1 MENGK
6 EKEEPVPSQSS
17 RRPTLVDVA
26 KEVGLSPSTVSL
38 VLRDSPT
45 IPDRTRKRVLEAAD
59 QLGYVYNRRAAGL
72 RSAQSG
78 IVGVVVNDLTNPYF
92 AEIVASIQE
101 SMTLHG
107 RVVVLSNTA
116 ESTERQSKFLDTMR
130 EYNVDGIVIC
140 PAENTSSELIEKIQ
154 SWRIPCI
161 LFSRNMPSI
170 AADSVAGEN
179 RFGMYQVTQH
189 LIKLGHRRIAMI
201 GTNDRTSTGRDR
213 REGYIDGLLKANLPI
228 EEDLMITCPATRA
241 DGMRA
246 ISTLMDKQD
255 PPTAAVCFNDI
266 LAFGAMLGLRALN
279 LEPGRDFSV
288 TGFDDIAES
297 ELWRPALT
305 SVAISRSQ
313 IGDEVVSLLLRRLSD
328 PGASYQHRSIKTELI
343 IRETTS
349 APKLT

>member
-1 MENGK
+1 MAHDK
-6 EKEEPVPSQSS
+6 ETDKSVSTQPP
-17 RRPTLVDVA
+17 RRVTLVDVA
-26 KEVGLSPSTVSL
+26 KKVGVSTSTVSL

-45 IPDRTRKRVLEAAD
+45 IPERTRKRVLEAAD

-101 SMTLHG
+101 SMTMHG

-116 ESTERQSKFLDTMR
+116 ESTERQKKFVDTMR

-140 PAENTSSELIEKIQ
+140 PAENTTPDLIQKIQ
-154 SWRIPCI
+154 AWRKPCI
-161 LFSRNMPSI
+161 LFSRNIPSI
-170 AADSVAGEN
+170 EADYVAGDN
-179 RFGMYQVTQH
+179 RGGMYKVTQH
-189 LIKLGHRRIAMI
+189 LIELGHRRIAMI
-201 GTNDRTSTGRDR
+201 GVNDRTSTGRDR
-213 REGYIDGLLKANLPI
+213 RDGYLDGLANAGI
-228 EEDLMITCPATRA
+228 SVEKELMVTCPATRA
-241 DGMRA
+241 DGMEA
-246 ISTLMDKQD
+246 ISNVLDKEN

-266 LAFGAMLGLRALN
+266 VAFGVMLGLRARQ

-297 ELWRPALT
+297 RLWRPALT

-313 IGDEVVSLLLRRLSD
+313 IGDEVVSLLLRRLREPDS
-328 PGASYQHRSIKTELI
+328 PYEHSSINTELVV
-343 IRETTS
+343 RDSTS
-349 APKLT
+349 ALTTN